1 MSPTVAHVAGIPLEE
16 GLLTLTPVASVL
28 ALAVTARLRTL
39 RAWRVRPSP
48 TTSSVPKEHT

>member
-16 GLLTLTPVASVL
+16 GLLTLTPVAGVL

-39 RAWRVRPSP
+39 RAWRVRRSP

>member
-1 MSPTVAHVAGIPLEE
+1 MIPPLTHVAGIPLEE

-39 RAWRVRPSP
+39 RGWRVRRSP